1 MITVSKQRTMPTMTT
16 TVPVS
21 QSILVV
27 DDDRPLAEMVSTFLR
42 HVGYSVEQA
51 HSGQDAADA
60 LHRAVPDLVLLDVM
74 LPDTTGWD
82 LCRRIRKYCDVPIII
97 LSARTQTDDRVSGLS
112 LGADDYL
119 SKPFSLRE
127 MELRIAAVLRR
138 TRSAVAPTALAP
150 LYEDAHLSVSEAGWR
165 VLCRGQ
171 AVALTATERRLL
183 FYLVDSADRTLTT
196 EQLVEQVWP
205 DEESEE
211 ERGRYIKLYVWRLR
225 QKLEPDPD
233 RPRYIVTDRGRGY
246 RFVTQSPQKG

>member
-1 MITVSKQRTMPTMTT
+1 MQTMPT

-42 HVGYSVEQA
+42 HLGYRVEQA
-51 HSGQDAADA
+51 HTGQAAADA
-60 LHRAVPDLVLLDVM
+60 LVRAVPDLVLLDVM
-74 LPDTTGWD
+74 LPDTTGWE
-82 LCRRIRKYCDVPIII
+82 LCRRIRERWDVPIII

-138 TRSAVAPTALAP
+138 TRATAMSAAATP

-165 VLCRGQ
+165 VLVRGQ
-171 AVALTATERRLL
+171 ALALTATERRLL
-183 FYLVDSADRTLTT
+183 FYLVDSANETLTT
-196 EQLVEQVWP
+196 EHLVEQVWP

-211 ERGRYIKLYVWRLR
+211 ERGKYIKLYVWRLR

-233 RPRYIVTDRGRGY
+233 HPRYIVTDRGRGY
-246 RFVTQSPQKG
+246 RFVTQPAPKA